1 MSEKKTTNNTGGLA
15 TGIALATAILPLVK
29 PAIDTV
35 TDYAG
40 KAIEERKKLIA
51 VPELYLKGY
60 PLTAEQAIE
69 VLNSCGLKA
78 TIIET
83 PLSDANPKL
92 RNCFDGQVVGS
103 EPKAKHKVEPGRT
116 ISVKCITQKVIEES
130 QRLYEESEIRKAEAK
145 ARRDERIEQSKTAL
159 VGVTEKIKEIPKR
172 NKNNVELIEMEEGES
187 HEQTSSQEA

>member
-1 MSEKKTTNNTGGLA
+1 MSEKKNNNAGGIA
-15 TGIALATAILPLVK
+15 TGIATGVAIAIEILPHVK
-29 PAIDTV
+29 PVIDTV
-35 TDYAG
+35 TDYTN

-78 TIIET
+78 TIVET

-92 RNCFDGQVVGS
+92 RNCFDGQVVAS
-103 EPKAKHKVEPGRT
+103 EPKAKRKVEPGRT
-116 ISVKCITQKVIEES
+116 ISVKCITQKVIQES

-145 ARRDERIEQSKTAL
+145 AHRDERIEQSKTAFA
-159 VGVTEKIKEIPKR
+159 GVAEKIKEIPKK
-172 NKNNVELIEMEEGES
+172 NKNN
-187 HEQTSSQEA
+187 A